1 MRLPESGGDA
11 CRCWASQ
18 RHPAARPDFLRR
30 AASSAKGMA
39 AGPSLH
45 SALVARGRDAC
56 STTLASARRDASCAM
71 KDTVRSLALAL
82 CVNVAILAIASQV
95 VLEGFMRRTVPAW
108 QRRLWTRVIALG
120 PALGGTVWLGDG
132 GVGWLLVASQVVLG
146 LQLPFAVWPL
156 LRLTG
161 DRRVMGDLVSRR
173 PLQWIA
179 IAIFVMLCSA
189 GGLLVGV
196 VLRRM

>member
-11 CRCWASQ
+11 CRCW
-18 RHPAARPDFLRR
+18 
-30 AASSAKGMA
+30 
-39 AGPSLH
+39 
-45 SALVARGRDAC
+45 
-56 STTLASARRDASCAM
+56 
-71 KDTVRSLALAL
+71 
-82 CVNVAILAIASQV
+82 
-95 VLEGFMRRTVPAW
+95 
-108 QRRLWTRVIALG
+108 
-120 PALGGTVWLGDG
+120 VWLGDG

-161 DRRVMGDLVSRR
+161 DLRVMGELVSRR